1 MRVSIRSVA
10 MATIAV
16 VLAAVSLG
24 YAQANFA
31 GSWVL
36 DPSQSQLPSRHS
48 KAAPDAGQTT
58 TPPALKLTVEQTGDM
73 LKATR
78 SVARGNRERSISE
91 SYTVDGSEHSVT
103 GRHNSTV
110 ATKATWD
117 GARLRINTNRTMTDR
132 SGQQIQVVR
141 ESVWSL
147 SPDGQTLTIETTV
160 QGPRGQNAFKSVY
173 QRA

>member
-1 MRVSIRSVA
+1 MRVSIRSLA
-10 MATIAV
+10 MAAIAV
-16 VLAAVSLG
+16 VLAAVSVS

-36 DPSQSQLPSRHS
+36 DPSQSQLPPRHS

-58 TPPALKLTVEQTGDM
+58 PPALKLTVEQSGDM

-78 SVARGNRERSISE
+78 SVTRGNRERSISD

-110 ATKATWD
+110 VTKATWD

-132 SGQQIQVVR
+132 SGQQIQVMR

-147 SPDGQTLTIETTV
+147 SPDGRTLTIETTV